1 MTVSVAR
8 GSSILQITNRPLPGL
23 FRPQTKHI
31 RHYPGQSLPRSGDV
45 ERGSKF
51 TAVLTQR
58 QTIFHRCVGHL
69 RRVRL
74 RASPLPS
81 TPHLHL
87 IHHHRW
93 FCLRPASK
101 MNGSEPFGPREIWH
115 VPTRCAVKQRLHRL
129 LRPSPFFRCP
139 SERTAHFI
147 CGLIVPTPPLFPLF
161 FWRHLIGSGER
172 QFVGVQQVVGLIAH
186 GCWPGRKCLTGRGE
200 PLRGGGGAG
209 VEVGIR
215 NSGKHI
221 VISHLTNPNQ
231 CCSALP
237 LFKRTGSPPGGIQS
251 PLLHP
256 LLSRL
261 PPTSSPL
268 TASFISTLASACS
281 LADVGRSPPPQPQP
295 PNAFSIKHLLLTINS
310 PCSLS
315 LLVSLHI
322 RPSPSSLDPAPLPLP
337 DFAP

>member
-1 MTVSVAR
+1 MCPIFVPP
-8 GSSILQITNRPLPGL
+8 PL
-23 FRPQTKHI
+23 F
-31 RHYPGQSLPRSGDV
+31 
-45 ERGSKF
+45 
-51 TAVLTQR
+51 
-58 QTIFHRCVGHL
+58 
-69 RRVRL
+69 
-74 RASPLPS
+74 S

-87 IHHHRW
+87 IHHGRW
-93 FCLRPASK
+93 FCVHPASK
-101 MNGSEPFGPREIWH
+101 MNGSEAFGPLEIRH
-115 VPTRCAVKQRLHRL
+115 VPTRCAAKQHLRRL
-129 LRPSPFFRCP
+129 LRSPAFSRVP
-139 SERTAHFI
+139 QSELPISFAAR
-147 CGLIVPTPPLFPLF
+147 LSRLPQLF
-161 FWRHLIGSGER
+161 FFFFWQRLIGSGER
-172 QFVGVQQVVGLIAH
+172 QFAGEQQVVGLIAH
-186 GCWPGRKCLTGRGE
+186 GCWPGRKSLTGRGE

-261 PPTSSPL
+261 PPTSSPSQPL
-268 TASFISTLASACS
+268 SSPHWLPLAH
-281 LADVGRSPPPQPQP
+281 SPMSVDLLPQPQP
-295 PNAFSIKHLLLTINS
+295 PDAFSIKHLRLTINS

-322 RPSPSSLDPAPLPLP
+322 RPTQSSFVPISPPSPCFYSQGTDLSTIACQAPSVSRGHVYHPQAQLGVPAASIQDPPTVVLTIETNAWWV
-337 DFAP
+337 FSM